1 MSFQTEERV
10 VRVNKG
16 KITCENTF
24 NGDHFEIEGNHESG
38 EDEGILFLVFL
49 QIFDLCFNPW
59 IWKFVYLRFWSIVW
73 SLESLGELQWVLEAR
88 SRLTFF

>member
-1 MSFQTEERV
+1 MSFQTKERV

-24 NGDHFEIEGNHESG
+24 NGDYLETEGNHESS
-38 EDEGILFLVFL
+38 EDEGALFLVFL

-59 IWKFVYLRFWSIVW
+59 TWKFAYLRFWSIVW
-73 SLESLGELQWVLEAR
+73 SLESLGKFQIKY
-88 SRLTFF
+88 